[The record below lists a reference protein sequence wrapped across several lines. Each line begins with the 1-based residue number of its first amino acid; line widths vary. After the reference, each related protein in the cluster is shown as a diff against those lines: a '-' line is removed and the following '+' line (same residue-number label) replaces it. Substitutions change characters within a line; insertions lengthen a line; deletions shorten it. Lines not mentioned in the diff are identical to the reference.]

1 MPAIANLIDARA
13 FVFLPSALFANP
25 IRIDWE
31 RTEELYRDA
40 YEQVRAIQAPPIT
53 NRLTPYWN

>member
-1 MPAIANLIDARA
+1 MHLLTPSQETAGFVSIPPDAFATA
-13 FVFLPSALFANP
+13 FQ
-25 IRIDWE
+25 IDWR

-40 YEQVRAIQAPPIT
+40 YEQARAVLAPPIT

>member
-1 MPAIANLIDARA
+1 MSAIASPPCPTGFILVPPAI
-13 FVFLPSALFANP
+13 FATP

-40 YEQVRAIQAPPIT
+40 YEQARAVLQPPIT